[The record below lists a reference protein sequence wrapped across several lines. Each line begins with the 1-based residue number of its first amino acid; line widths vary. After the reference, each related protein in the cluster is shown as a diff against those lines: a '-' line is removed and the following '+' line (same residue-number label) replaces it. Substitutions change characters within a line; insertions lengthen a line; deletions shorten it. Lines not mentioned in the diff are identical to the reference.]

1 MNANSQDVACAAFP
15 IRDYEQL
22 EAELNTVRLR
32 LAALQPH
39 HAAMAEEL
47 DRITRPEPLS
57 AMAALKTIH
66 RGFEYRGMISVHRTC
81 IGVHL
86 ALLRRLWSAFPDRR
100 QAMAKAMTS
109 NSRSRCYVAP
119 NSRELFRA
127 KSAGWAE
134 RHSRLLLDGWYADTN
149 LNPGQMHTIL
159 AAAVA
164 AADLQWGQDVKVYWC
179 PTQIHVRVDT
189 RGSF

>member
-1 MNANSQDVACAAFP
+1 MNANSQHAACAAFP

-32 LAALQPH
+32 LTALQPQ
-39 HAAMAEEL
+39 HAAMTEEL
-47 DRITRPEPLS
+47 DRITRPEPHF
-57 AMAALKTIH
+57 AAAAVKTIH
-66 RGFEYRGMISVHRTC
+66 RGFAYRGTISVHRTC

-86 ALLRRLWSAFPDRR
+86 ALLRRLWSDFPDCR
-100 QAMAKAMTS
+100 QAMAEAMIS
-109 NSRSRCYVAP
+109 NSRSRRYVAP
-119 NSRELFRA
+119 TSRELFRA

-134 RHSRLLLDGWYADTN
+134 RHSRHLLDGWYADTN

-164 AADLQWGQDVKVYWC
+164 ATGLQWGQDVKVYWR
-179 PTQIHVRVDT
+179 PTPIHARLDT